1 MAAILKPVL
10 FSALFLFRIDS
21 DIKREPKDGSD
32 CPLGPSLGEIR
43 NNQLPGIRE
52 GSRAEAVFSRKR
64 SSAPRG
70 DVPLTVGT
78 AQQVLAGSRAVR
90 VKGGVSEDFHS
101 TARL

>member
-1 MAAILKPVL
+1 MGAGWGDLQLAAILKPVL

-52 GSRAEAVFSRKR
+52 GIIWEQKPFSH
-64 SSAPRG
+64 G
-70 DVPLTVGT
+70 NVPLLH
-78 AQQVLAGSRAVR
+78 AEMSPSLSALPSR
-90 VKGGVSEDFHS
+90 F
-101 TARL
+101 